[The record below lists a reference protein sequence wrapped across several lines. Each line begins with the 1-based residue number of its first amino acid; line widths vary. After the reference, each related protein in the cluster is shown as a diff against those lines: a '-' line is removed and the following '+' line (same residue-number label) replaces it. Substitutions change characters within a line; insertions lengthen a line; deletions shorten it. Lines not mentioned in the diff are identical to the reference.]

1 MAFSLCQKATVDS
14 VFETN
19 TWNKEGNDYEFE
31 KEDVGVKFDY
41 NDAEEAEA
49 YVDEG

>member
-1 MAFSLCQKATVDS
+1 MQCWLQM
-14 VFETN
+14 
-19 TWNKEGNDYEFE
+19 WNIIQQTFYEFE